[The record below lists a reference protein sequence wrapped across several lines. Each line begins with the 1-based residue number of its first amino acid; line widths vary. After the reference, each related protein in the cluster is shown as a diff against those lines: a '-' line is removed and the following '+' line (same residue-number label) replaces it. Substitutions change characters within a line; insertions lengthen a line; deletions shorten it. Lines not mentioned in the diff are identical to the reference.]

1 LEYVK
6 SDDCVVISGAR
17 GVSVWRVFRKIVS
30 SSQASYVFE
39 RLFAFQ
45 ELALVWVSK
54 MTYEAS
60 SGYLYAF
67 VDTSVHALSL
77 THQKVVHKL
86 DHIHDT
92 PVTACIWY
100 APAQMYI
107 TGAQRGE
114 VKCINAAKA
123 LLHEFRIHTAAVT
136 ALARHPTPGTVDR
149 HTPSPLSLSLCR
161 EALSRDLLP
170 YSPPSP
176 PPRHA
181 GMAVSTSL
189 DGHVKV
195 PLCHSPLD
203 IRFSPWPSPSPFPH
217 LSLLALSLPGRSW
230 IWTILPSR
238 STSTSAPPSCT

>member
-1 LEYVK
+1 M
-6 SDDCVVISGAR
+6 
-17 GVSVWRVFRKIVS
+17 WRVFRKIVS

-114 VKCINAAKA
+114 VKCMNAAKA

-136 ALARHPTPGTVDR
+136 ALARHPTPGTSTASSFSSFRASLVSRPVALRAPFYSTAACRHGGLHLPGRPRQGAALPFTPR
-149 HTPSPLSLSLCR
+149 HTLLPLALSLTSPSPLS
-161 EALSRDLLP
+161 P
-170 YSPPSP
+170 
-176 PPRHA
+176 
-181 GMAVSTSL
+181 G
-189 DGHVKV
+189 
-195 PLCHSPLD
+195 
-203 IRFSPWPSPSPFPH
+203 
-217 LSLLALSLPGRSW
+217 SLPPW
-230 IWTILPSR
+230 
-238 STSTSAPPSCT
+238 